1 MVSGPALALPCCS
14 LLPRALCSYDSNRED
29 VIESIDPNAA
39 NAASRRAIYDAA
51 LKVAAEAM
59 ALFSKL
65 EDEQSSQQA
74 KQTSALLKKAKANEK
89 TKDRQGHDDLRN
101 AAAAMI
107 VMYQKLRED
116 KIKAAAAPLGI
127 SPSLETLK
135 SDAEAAT
142 ASLQGLMPKEKAAS
156 KVGWFKA
163 GGAAAEGAAA
173 EGAAPKSGWFKPG
186 AEAEGAAQPLV
197 VVEPQVSDCIQG
209 TNDDFN
215 PPQLEVDPVNL
226 EVAPCGIGGQGEFTL
241 SVNKISSGGTEK
253 VSIQVLLCPAVMQVL
268 TWQLQ
273 VSPMDLVA
281 DVINR
286 LEPAF
291 EADLRHVSA
300 HSSAAYFQE
309 RAAGI
314 LLLALMFCPLAS
326 L

>member
-1 MVSGPALALPCCS
+1 M
-14 LLPRALCSYDSNRED
+14 LCSYDSNRED

-59 ALFSKL
+59 AFFSKL
-65 EDEQSSQQA
+65 EDVQSAQQA
-74 KQTSALLKKAKANEK
+74 KQTSALLKKAKASEK

-127 SPSLETLK
+127 SPTSLETLK

-309 RAAGI
+309 LAAGI
-314 LLLALMFCPLAS
+314 LLLVLLFCPLAS

>member
-1 MVSGPALALPCCS
+1 MVLPLLCLVAHCC
-14 LLPRALCSYDSNRED
+14 RALCSYDSNRED

-59 ALFSKL
+59 AFFSKL
-65 EDEQSSQQA
+65 EDVQSAQQA
-74 KQTSALLKKAKANEK
+74 KQTSALLKKAKASEK

-127 SPSLETLK
+127 SPTSLETLK

-309 RAAGI
+309 LAAGI
-314 LLLALMFCPLAS
+314 LLLVLLFCPLAS